1 MSDIWDSIEYRVFPK
16 RHLCAAEVSAV
27 SAVSSGTD
35 MDTADTWQ
43 RLGRAARTSLT
54 THAASPHIQLA
65 GGAGHEGEGGYGPVV
80 VLLGDLL
87 LATSQSVAAAA
98 EMSGMEASSFILRK
112 QFGNDGQ

>member
-1 MSDIWDSIEYRVFPK
+1 MPDIWDSIEYRVFPK

-35 MDTADTWQ
+35 MVTADTWR
-43 RLGRAARTSLT
+43 RLGRAARTPLT

-87 LATSQSVAAAA
+87 LAASQSVTAAAQR
-98 EMSGMEASSFILRK
+98 GRDV
-112 QFGNDGQ
+112 GDGGVQLQPE

>member
-1 MSDIWDSIEYRVFPK
+1 
-16 RHLCAAEVSAV
+16 
-27 SAVSSGTD
+27 
-35 MDTADTWQ
+35 MDTADTWR

-98 EMSGMEASSFILRK
+98 ERGRDV
-112 QFGNDGQ
+112 GDGGVQLQPEKTIWQ